1 MNPALHDRGF
11 NSRRTFDVLCSAA
24 GLLLLSP
31 LFAVVAAVILLSD
44 GRPVL
49 FSQTRTGQYG
59 SQFRIWKFR
68 TMRMDA
74 AGRAITAAGDSR
86 VTATGARLRKFKL
99 DELPQL
105 FNVLRGDMSLI
116 GPRPEVPEYVDEGS
130 RIWQAVLQVPPG
142 ITDVAT
148 LLYRDEEALLG
159 TAADPDRF
167 YRETLLPAKLC
178 LSLAYVSTRSLWRD
192 VRLIWLTIHSSLSP
206 GRLDPGRIRN
216 ALDLGA

>member
-1 MNPALHDRGF
+1 MKPSLHRRGF
-11 NSRRTFDVLCSAA
+11 NPQRTFDMMCAAA
-24 GLLLLSP
+24 GLLLLAP
-31 LFAVVAAVILLSD
+31 VLAAMALVILLSD

-68 TMRMDA
+68 TMRAGA
-74 AGRAITAAGDSR
+74 AGRGITAAGDNR
-86 VTATGARLRKFKL
+86 VTPTGALMRKFKL

-105 FNVLRGDMSLI
+105 FNVLRGDMSLV
-116 GPRPEVPEYVDEGS
+116 GPRPEVPEYVDERS

-148 LLYRDEEALLG
+148 LVYRNEEALLG
-159 TAADPDRF
+159 GAGDPDRF

-178 LSLAYVSTRSLWRD
+178 LSLAYMSTRSWWRD
-192 VRLIWLTIHSSLSP
+192 LRLIWLTIHSSLSP
-206 GRLDPGRIRN
+206 DRFDAGRIRR
-216 ALDLGA
+216 AFDLGA

>member
-1 MNPALHDRGF
+1 MKPALHSRGF
-11 NSRRTFDVLCSAA
+11 NPRRTFDAVCAA
-24 GLLLLSP
+24 TGLLLLAP
-31 LFAVVAAVILLSD
+31 VFAAVALVILLSD

-49 FSQTRTGQYG
+49 FSQARTGQYG
-59 SQFRIWKFR
+59 DQFRIWKFR
-68 TMRMDA
+68 TMRTGV
-74 AGRAITAAGDSR
+74 AGRVITAAGDSR
-86 VTATGARLRKFKL
+86 VTATGALLRKFKL

-116 GPRPEVPEYVDEGS
+116 GPRPEVPEYVDGQS

-148 LLYRDEEALLG
+148 LVYRNEEALLG
-159 TAADPDRF
+159 GARDPDRF

-178 LSLAYVSTRSLWRD
+178 LSLAYMSTRSLWRD

-206 GRLDPGRIRN
+206 DRFDAGRIRR
-216 ALDLGA
+216 AFDLGA